1 MYTLDNNTAKQR
13 LSVMLLVTII
23 MIPAT
28 ISILQQ
34 QPYYQTAKAY
44 PCVGGSAKEY
54 CTGYHDGAII
64 AYRDFNTEHDLD
76 TSQHPCT
83 GNSTDYCN
91 GYIRG
96 YNDEADFLG

>member
-1 MYTLDNNTAKQR
+1 MILIMT
-13 LSVMLLVTII
+13 VI
-23 MIPAT
+23 MISAT
-28 ISILQQ
+28 GIALLAIQ
-34 QPYYQTAKAY
+34 YHQTAQAY
-44 PCVGGSAKEY
+44 PCVVGSVKEY
-54 CTGYHDGAII
+54 CTGYHDGAIL
-64 AYRDFNTEHDLD
+64 AYRDFNTGHDLD

>member
-1 MYTLDNNTAKQR
+1 MKVTLSIMTVIIIISATT
-13 LSVMLLVTII
+13 TIAI
-23 MIPAT
+23 V
-28 ISILQQ
+28 LEQQ
-34 QPYYQTAKAY
+34 QQQYHQTAQAY

-54 CTGYHDGAII
+54 CTGYHDGAVL
-64 AYRDFNTEHDLD
+64 AYRDFNTGNDLAVD
-76 TSQHPCT
+76 QHPCR